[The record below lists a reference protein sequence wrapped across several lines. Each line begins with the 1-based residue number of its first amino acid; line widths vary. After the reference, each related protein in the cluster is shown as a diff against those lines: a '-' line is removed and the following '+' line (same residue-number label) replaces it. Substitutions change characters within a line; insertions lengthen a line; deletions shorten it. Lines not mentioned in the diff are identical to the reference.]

1 MPFPSRGKNN
11 VRDFSS
17 ASSFSAFR
25 ELPFKLPRLLRLL
38 KKNVRLMR
46 ERERLLFDESATFT
60 RVCDGCAND
69 CQMRHFCDQIG
80 NSLERKE
87 RKVLSLN
94 KNDLSQRRRVPPL
107 GVDDFSLGNWR

>member
-25 ELPFKLPRLLRLL
+25 ELPFKLPRLL

-60 RVCDGCAND
+60 RDVMDVQTTAKCAT
-69 CQMRHFCDQIG
+69 FVTT
-80 NSLERKE
+80 LEI
-87 RKVLSLN
+87 LSRE
-94 KNDLSQRRRVPPL
+94 KNEST
-107 GVDDFSLGNWR
+107 FTE